1 MIVTIFLPL
10 LPHTE
15 LGSQGTLLVQQFWTG
30 FDLDLCADVLNM
42 FAKMT
47 LMENRPA
54 TLGKFSRR
62 DHCLSF
68 SLPDQGREIQV
79 SAGFKYFPPKQGS
92 VLFDMIED
100 VEEKPIPTPL

>member
-1 MIVTIFLPL
+1 MIVIIFLPL

-42 FAKMT
+42 FGKMT
-47 LMENRPA
+47 LTENRPA
-54 TLGKFSRR
+54 TLGKFSRG

-68 SLPDQGREIQV
+68 SFARSRERNPGVSWVQVLP
-79 SAGFKYFPPKQGS
+79 P
-92 VLFDMIED
+92 
-100 VEEKPIPTPL
+100 